1 MIVIDADRCAEALP
15 FDRLI
20 AALARQ
26 FRAGCRMP
34 ERHVHEIAAAPGE
47 PKAQGGTVLIMPA
60 WNDGGLLG
68 IKTVN
73 VFPGNALR
81 GLPGLH
87 ATYALFDAA
96 TGVPLATLD
105 GNVITI
111 RRTAATSALA
121 ASRLLAPRFRDGRE
135 PVDLLVVGSG
145 RVARWLPHAF
155 AAVATLGHVRVWNH
169 RPQGARALAGTWKRD
184 GLRAA
189 SIEAVETL
197 EPAVRASTLVSC
209 ATLATEPI
217 VRAEWLAPDSHLDLI
232 GSFSPGMREAAP
244 ECFAAAD
251 VWVDVPEASRKAG
264 DLLDAFARGS
274 LAPTAIAGTIDSLVD
289 GDLPHHRP
297 SRRTVF
303 KAVGSAQA
311 DLAAAT
317 LIWQDVVGD

>member
-1 MIVIDADRCAEALP
+1 MIVIDAERCAEALA

-20 AALARQ
+20 PALQDQ
-26 FRAGCRMP
+26 FRSGCQMP
-34 ERHVHEIAAAPGE
+34 ERHVHQIAPAPDE
-47 PKAQGGTVLIMPA
+47 PQAQGGTVLIMPA

-73 VFPGNALR
+73 VFPGNAQR

-96 TGVPLATLD
+96 TGVPLASLD

-121 ASRLLAPRFRDGRE
+121 ASRLLAARFRNGQA
-135 PVDLLVVGSG
+135 PVDLLIVGSG

-155 AAVATLGHVRVWNH
+155 AAVVRLGRVRVWNH
-169 RPQGARALAGTWKRD
+169 RPQGARALAATWQRD
-184 GLRAA
+184 RLEATA
-189 SIEAVETL
+189 IEAVEQL

-209 ATLATEPI
+209 ATLATEAM
-217 VRAEWLAPDSHLDLI
+217 VQADWLAPDSHLDLI
-232 GSFSPGMREAAP
+232 GSFAPQMREAAP
-244 ECFAAAD
+244 ECFAGAE
-251 VWVDVPEASRKAG
+251 VWVDVPDAAQKSG

-274 LAPTAIAGTIDSLVD
+274 LAPNAIAGTLRGLLDSD
-289 GDLPHHRP
+289 AATDPRN
-297 SRRTVF
+297 RRTVF

-311 DLAAAT
+311 DLAAAA
-317 LIWQDVVGD
+317 LIWREVIGD